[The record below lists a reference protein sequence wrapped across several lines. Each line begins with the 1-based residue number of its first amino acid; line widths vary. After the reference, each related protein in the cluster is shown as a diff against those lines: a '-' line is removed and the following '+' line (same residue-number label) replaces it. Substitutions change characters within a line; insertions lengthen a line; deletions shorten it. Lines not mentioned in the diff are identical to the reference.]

1 VPRTIVGYGETVA
14 DGAAVAEE
22 VTVGVGVVLVLGGDT
37 QATTATDPAIR
48 RAAVLTAAIFA
59 YEAKLSERSRLG
71 P

>member
-1 VPRTIVGYGETVA
+1 VPRTIVGFGETVA
-14 DGAAVAEE
+14 DGTAVAEG
-22 VTVGVGVVLVLGGDT
+22 VTVGVGVVLVVGDT

-59 YEAKLSERSRLG
+59 YAAKLSERSPLG